1 MRAGLAALAQA
12 WLDDVA
18 LPRFRWPSDTL
29 PVALDAWF
37 DSPQA
42 LLYIK
47 VLARRI
53 SSLLCMNHGCM
64 PCACYPGLP

>member
-1 MRAGLAALAQA
+1 MRVGLAALAQA

-18 LPRFRWPSDTL
+18 LPRFRWPSATG
-29 PVALDAWF
+29 PVSLAAWF

-47 VLARRI
+47 VHDIQHL
-53 SSLLCMNHGCM
+53 
-64 PCACYPGLP
+64 